1 MNHATQ
7 QDTSRRG
14 TESMA
19 ERAPR
24 TFGESHERPVKA
36 PSNHPTS
43 PDIPRPIPNDA
54 IPNDPIPNEP
64 MIGNHT
70 SSQRQEP
77 RGEPHRQQPKQP
89 DQANP
94 PGRPS
99 RNPREND
106 EEE

>member
-43 PDIPRPIPNDA
+43 PDIPRPIPN
-54 IPNDPIPNEP
+54 NPIPNEP

-99 RNPREND
+99 RNPRETD
-106 EEE
+106 EAE